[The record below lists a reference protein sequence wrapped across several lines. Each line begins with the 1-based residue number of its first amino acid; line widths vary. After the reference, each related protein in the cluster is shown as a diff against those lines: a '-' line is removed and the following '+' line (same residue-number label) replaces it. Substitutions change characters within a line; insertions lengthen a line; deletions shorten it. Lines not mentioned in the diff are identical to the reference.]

1 MGQRR
6 PGSILVAT
14 ILLTISSVAMAEPAG
29 QPSFLPIEE
38 VGGPTADSVVVEPG
52 DHLWKIS
59 QSRLEQVLSRAAE
72 PDEVEPLWRSVID
85 ANRQRLR
92 SGDPDLIYPGETIL
106 IPVPG

>member
-6 PGSILVAT
+6 PGRVLVAT
-14 ILLTISSVAMAEPAG
+14 VLLTISSVAMAEPVG

-38 VGGPTADSVVVEPG
+38 VAGPTADSVVVEPG

-59 QSRLEQVLSRAAE
+59 QSRVEQTLSRAAE
-72 PDEVEPLWRSVID
+72 PDEVAGLWREVID

-106 IPVPG
+106 IPAG